1 MKRVGLILMIASM
14 TFEVSAIESSSRTTE
29 QKVLA
34 RGQPEIQQ
42 TFLISSADFSEA
54 IEITVLASE
63 SYQSENPGIVATN
76 LDGKN
81 EMVVNTGNRKVRD
94 VDLCNAISNSYILN
108 TKSLPVISC
117 YTLPRKFGLIINSSY
132 C

>member
-42 TFLISSADFSEA
+42 TFSYSYAGFSED
-54 IEITVLASE
+54 IEDIMLDSE
-63 SYQSENPGIVATN
+63 SYQPENPGIVATN
-76 LDGKN
+76 LEGKN
-81 EMVVNTGNRKVRD
+81 EMVVSTGDRKVRD
-94 VDLCNAISNSYILN
+94 VDSCSVIPYYILN
-108 TKSLPVISC
+108 TKSPLVVSR
-117 YTLPRKFGLIINSSY
+117 YTLPRKFGLSIKLY